1 MAFPAPYHA
10 DSDAD
15 DEYERSVVTSPH
27 IEDSETSP
35 TDSELP
41 SAEHTPTT
49 YGNTA
54 DDRSSPRAI
63 ITEWTAEECADFV
76 AGLGLRQYCD
86 AFLEN
91 EIVGEAL
98 IALKHEELKEMGISS
113 VGHRLTILKS
123 VYEAK
128 VKQGIPMDADHYVP
142 LSAEQSNGAEIATQ
156 DDIARIIQSIRLRD
170 ERIVAAEAEL
180 RKLADD
186 YRKLREELLPVVKIA
201 KDRSQPLPY
210 QPTSTYSGTTINS
223 EHYNHEPPTTTP
235 PIVNQTEKS
244 GNSLTRTFSKKLF
257 AGGSTPKNNSPTQI
271 PQFIPEGRTFSDNS
285 TLDPSAAAM
294 AASSHL
300 TASMNGGQPSPKGM
314 PSPTSPGSFYPQQ
327 TLASRSYARET
338 SNTSG
343 RTLHDHSDDPQ
354 SQQRPDRSIAATPSA
369 PSSRQDPP
377 NSAGGNNSGRG
388 ATESSAPSVEIF
400 KSFRVSMDDPCYK
413 VLPAALKKY
422 NINEDWRLYAL
433 YIVFGDQERCLGLEE
448 RPLIL
453 FKQLEKEGRKPM
465 FMLRRQTQV
474 VDGQIS
480 SIYPGSSG
488 TSAAGGIGI
497 MPGSG
502 GFDGGTGGAG
512 LGSAGLGG
520 RSGQTN
526 SIQLPGGV
534 L

>member
-1 MAFPAPYHA
+1 MAFQPPYHA

-35 TDSELP
+35 TDSEIP

-49 YGNTA
+49 FGNIV
-54 DDRSSPRAI
+54 DDRSSPRTI
-63 ITEWTAEECADFV
+63 ITEWTAEECADFA
-76 AGLGLRQYCD
+76 AGLGLSQYCD

-123 VYEAK
+123 VYETK
-128 VKQGIPMDADHYVP
+128 VKQGISLDADHYVP
-142 LSAEQSNGAEIATQ
+142 LSAEQSNGAETATQ
-156 DDIARIIQSIRLRD
+156 EDISRIIQSIRLRD
-170 ERIVAAEAEL
+170 ERIIAAEAEL

-210 QPTSTYSGTTINS
+210 QPNSTYSGTTINS
-223 EHYNHEPPTTTP
+223 EYYNHDPPTATP
-235 PIVNQTEKS
+235 IITQTEKP
-244 GNSLTRTFSKKLF
+244 GNSLTRTFSKKL
-257 AGGSTPKNNSPTQI
+257 SV
-271 PQFIPEGRTFSDNS
+271 
-285 TLDPSAAAM
+285 AAAI

-338 SNTSG
+338 SNSSNRG
-343 RTLHDHSDDPQ
+343 IHEHSDDPQ
-354 SQQRPDRSIAATPSA
+354 SLRPDRSIAATPSA
-369 PSSRQDPP
+369 QSSRQDPP
-377 NSAGGNNSGRG
+377 SSATGNQLASRNPG
-388 ATESSAPSVEIF
+388 ESPAPSVEIF
-400 KSFRVSMDDPCYK
+400 KSFRVSMDDPCHR

-465 FMLRRQTQV
+465 FMLRRQAQL
-474 VDGQIS
+474 VDGQMVS
-480 SIYPGSSG
+480 GYQGPPG
-488 TSAAGGIGI
+488 TSGAGGIGI
-497 MPGSG
+497 MPGSA
-502 GFDGGTGGAG
+502 GFDGGTSGGG
-512 LGSAGLGG
+512 LGSAGLG
-520 RSGQTN
+520 RSNQTN

>member
-1 MAFPAPYHA
+1 MAFQTPYHA

-49 YGNTA
+49 FGNTL
-54 DDRSSPRAI
+54 DDRSSPRTI
-63 ITEWTAEECADFV
+63 ITEWTAEECADFA
-76 AGLGLRQYCD
+76 AGLGLSQYCD

-123 VYEAK
+123 VYETK
-128 VKQGIPMDADHYVP
+128 VKQGILLDADHYVP
-142 LSAEQSNGAEIATQ
+142 LSAEQSNGAEAATQ
-156 DDIARIIQSIRLRD
+156 DDISRIIQSIRLRD
-170 ERIVAAEAEL
+170 ERIIAAEAEL

-210 QPTSTYSGTTINS
+210 QPNSTYSGTTINS
-223 EHYNHEPPTTTP
+223 EYHNHDPPTATP
-235 PIVNQTEKS
+235 IITQQAEKP
-244 GNSLTRTFSKKLF
+244 GNSLTRSFSKKLF
-257 AGGSTPKNNSPTQI
+257 AGGSTPKNNSPTHV
-271 PQFIPEGRTFSDNS
+271 PQFIPEGRPVNDNS
-285 TLDPSAAAM
+285 LDPSAAAM

-300 TASMNGGQPSPKGM
+300 TASMSGGQPSPKGM

-327 TLASRSYARET
+327 TLASRSYAREA
-338 SNTSG
+338 SNSSNRG
-343 RTLHDHSDDPQ
+343 IHDHSDELQ
-354 SQQRPDRSIAATPSA
+354 SHQRPDRSIAATPSTQ
-369 PSSRQDPP
+369 SSRQEPP
-377 NSAGGNNSGRG
+377 SSATGNQLASRTPG
-388 ATESSAPSVEIF
+388 ESPAPSVEIF
-400 KSFRVSMDDPCYK
+400 KSFRVSMDDPCHR

-433 YIVFGDQERCLGLEE
+433 YIVFGDQERCLGLDE

-465 FMLRRQTQV
+465 FMLRKQAQL
-474 VDGQIS
+474 VDGQMVS
-480 SIYPGSSG
+480 GYQGPPGTTG
-488 TSAAGGIGI
+488 AGGIGI
-497 MPGSG
+497 MPGSA
-502 GFDGGTGGAG
+502 GFDGGTGGLA
-512 LGSAGLGG
+512 SAGLG
-520 RSGQTN
+520 RSIQTN

>member
-1 MAFPAPYHA
+1 MAFQTPYHA

-27 IEDSETSP
+27 IEDSEISP

-49 YGNTA
+49 FGNTL
-54 DDRSSPRAI
+54 DDRSSPRTI
-63 ITEWTAEECADFV
+63 ITEWTAEECADFA
-76 AGLGLRQYCD
+76 AGLGLSQYCD

-123 VYEAK
+123 VYETK
-128 VKQGIPMDADHYVP
+128 VKQGILLDADHYVP
-142 LSAEQSNGAEIATQ
+142 LSAEQSNGAEAATQ
-156 DDIARIIQSIRLRD
+156 DDISRIIQSIRLRD
-170 ERIVAAEAEL
+170 ERIIAAEAEL

-186 YRKLREELLPVVKIA
+186 YRKLREELLPV
-201 KDRSQPLPY
+201 
-210 QPTSTYSGTTINS
+210 TYSGTTINS
-223 EHYNHEPPTTTP
+223 EYHNHDPPTATP
-235 PIVNQTEKS
+235 IITQQAEKP
-244 GNSLTRTFSKKLF
+244 GNSLTRSFSKKLF
-257 AGGSTPKNNSPTQI
+257 AGGSTPKNNSPTHV
-271 PQFIPEGRTFSDNS
+271 PQFIPEGRPVNDNS
-285 TLDPSAAAM
+285 LDPSAAAM

-300 TASMNGGQPSPKGM
+300 TASMSGGQPSPKGM

-338 SNTSG
+338 SNSSNRG
-343 RTLHDHSDDPQ
+343 IHDHSDELQ
-354 SQQRPDRSIAATPSA
+354 SHQRPDRSIAATPSTQ
-369 PSSRQDPP
+369 SSRQEPP
-377 NSAGGNNSGRG
+377 SSATGNQLASRTPG
-388 ATESSAPSVEIF
+388 ESPAPSVEIF
-400 KSFRVSMDDPCYK
+400 KSFRVSMDDPCHR

-433 YIVFGDQERCLGLEE
+433 YIVFGDQERCLGLDE

-465 FMLRRQTQV
+465 FMLRKQAQL
-474 VDGQIS
+474 VDGQMVS
-480 SIYPGSSG
+480 GYQGPPGTAG
-488 TSAAGGIGI
+488 AGGIGI
-497 MPGSG
+497 MPGSA
-502 GFDGGTGGAG
+502 GFDGGTGGLA
-512 LGSAGLGG
+512 SAGLG
-520 RSGQTN
+520 RSIQTN

>member
-1 MAFPAPYHA
+1 MAFQPPYHA

-15 DEYERSVVTSPH
+15 DEYERSVMTSPH
-27 IEDSETSP
+27 IEDSEASP

-49 YGNTA
+49 YGNTV
-54 DDRSSPRAI
+54 DDRSSPRTI
-63 ITEWTAEECADFV
+63 ITEWSAEECADFA
-76 AGLGLRQYCD
+76 AGLGLSQYCD

-123 VYEAK
+123 VYETK
-128 VKQGIPMDADHYVP
+128 VKQGIPLDADHYVP
-142 LSAEQSNGAEIATQ
+142 LSAEQSNGAEAATQ
-156 DDIARIIQSIRLRD
+156 DDISRIIQSIRLRD
-170 ERIVAAEAEL
+170 ERIIAAEAEL

-210 QPTSTYSGTTINS
+210 QPNSSYSGTTINS
-223 EHYNHEPPTTTP
+223 EHYSHDQPTTTP
-235 PIVNQTEKS
+235 AVVTQPEKP

-257 AGGSTPKNNSPTQI
+257 AGGSTPKNNSPTHI
-271 PQFIPEGRTFSDNS
+271 PQYIPEGRTLNDNS
-285 TLDPSAAAM
+285 LDPSAAAM

-327 TLASRSYARET
+327 TLASRSYAREA
-338 SNTSG
+338 SNNSNRG
-343 RTLHDHSDDPQ
+343 ILDHSDEPP
-354 SQQRPDRSIAATPSA
+354 SQQRPDRSVAATPST
-369 PSSRQDPP
+369 SRQDPP
-377 NSAGGNNSGRG
+377 NSAGGNSGSRNPG
-388 ATESSAPSVEIF
+388 EQPREPSVEIF

-433 YIVFGDQERCLGLEE
+433 YIVFGDQERCLGLDE

-465 FMLRRQTQV
+465 FMLRRQAQM
-474 VDGQIS
+474 VDGQIQGA
-480 SIYPGSSG
+480 YQGTPGP
-488 TSAAGGIGI
+488 GGIGI

-502 GFDGGTGGAG
+502 GFDGGTGGGG
-512 LGSAGLGG
+512 LTSAGLG
-520 RSGQTN
+520 RSNQTN

>member
-1 MAFPAPYHA
+1 MAFQPAYHA

-15 DEYERSVVTSPH
+15 DEYERSVMASPR
-27 IEDSETSP
+27 IEDSEASP
-35 TDSELP
+35 TDSEIP

-49 YGNTA
+49 FGNTL
-54 DDRSSPRAI
+54 DDRSSPRTI
-63 ITEWTAEECADFV
+63 ITEWTAEECADFA
-76 AGLGLRQYCD
+76 AGLGLSQYCG

-123 VYEAK
+123 VYETK
-128 VKQGIPMDADHYVP
+128 VKQGISLDPDHYIP
-142 LSAEQSNGAEIATQ
+142 LSAEQSNGGETATQ
-156 DDIARIIQSIRLRD
+156 DDISRIIQSIRLRD
-170 ERIVAAEAEL
+170 ERIIAAEAEL

-186 YRKLREELLPVVKIA
+186 YRKLREELLPVVKFA
-201 KDRSQPLPY
+201 KDRLQPLPY
-210 QPTSTYSGTTINS
+210 QPNSTYTGTTINS
-223 EHYNHEPPTTTP
+223 DFHSHE
-235 PIVNQTEKS
+235 QTLTNPQIIAQPEKQ

-257 AGGSTPKNNSPTQI
+257 AGGSTPKNNSPTYI
-271 PQFIPEGRTFSDNS
+271 PQFIPEGRTLTDNS
-285 TLDPSAAAM
+285 LDPSAAAL

-300 TASMNGGQPSPKGM
+300 TASMSGGQPSPKGM

-338 SNTSG
+338 SNNSNRG
-343 RTLHDHSDDPQ
+343 MHDHPDDPQ

-369 PSSRQDPP
+369 PPNRPDPP
-377 NSAGGNNSGRG
+377 NSAIGNITSSRNQGE
-388 ATESSAPSVEIF
+388 ASAPSVEIF
-400 KSFRVSMDDPCYK
+400 KSFRVSMDDPCLR

-433 YIVFGDQERCLGLEE
+433 YIVFGDQERCLGLDE

-465 FMLRRQTQV
+465 FMLRKQAQLI
-474 VDGQIS
+474 DGQMVS
-480 SIYPGSSG
+480 AYQGPPGTAG
-488 TSAAGGIGI
+488 AGGIGI
-497 MPGSG
+497 LPGSAG
-502 GFDGGTGGAG
+502 VDGGTGGGMASVG
-512 LGSAGLGG
+512 LG
-520 RSGQTN
+520 RSGQTH